1 MTIGSEAAR
10 RLLDQVP
17 GLTGVIGTNGPEGVP
32 HLVPVWYR
40 WDGKRVHIWSFGTRV
55 WVENLRR
62 DPRVGF
68 SVQEEPFP
76 RRAVVIKGHA
86 EVVSGDDPEI
96 DEEILRI
103 TRRYVD
109 EGDKDAYIA
118 QNRGLRTM
126 VRISADSLLYRRA
139 PDLER

>member
-1 MTIGSEAAR
+1 MGITSEPAR
-10 RLLDQVP
+10 RLLEQVP
-17 GLTGVIGTNGPEGVP
+17 GLTGVVGTNGEDGVP

-40 WDGKRVHIWSFGTRV
+40 WDSAAVHVWTLASRIWV
-55 WVENLRR
+55 KNLRR

-68 SVQEEPFP
+68 SLQEEPFP
-76 RRAVVIKGHA
+76 RRAVVVKGRA
-86 EVVSGDDPEI
+86 EVVSGGSRDI

-109 EGDKDAYIA
+109 EAEIDAYIA

-126 VRISADSLLYRRA
+126 VRIHAESLLYRRA
-139 PDLER
+139 PDPAQ